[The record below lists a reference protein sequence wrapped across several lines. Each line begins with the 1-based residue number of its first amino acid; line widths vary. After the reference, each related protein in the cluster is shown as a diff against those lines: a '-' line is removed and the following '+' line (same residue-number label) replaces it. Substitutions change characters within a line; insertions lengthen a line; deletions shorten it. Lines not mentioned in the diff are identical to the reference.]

1 LELEVPEIFNGT
13 VEIKAIAREAG
24 SRSKVAVHATQE
36 GVDPVGSCV
45 GVRGGRIQSVVNE
58 LGGEK
63 IDVVQWDSEVSGF
76 IANALSPAKVMNVL
90 LSDDPDT
97 GKTATVI
104 VPDRQLSLAIGKEG
118 QNARLA
124 AKLTGWRI
132 DIKSATETAE
142 ETLGRLEEAALS
154 PEDMDL
160 LSLAESLLRKRE
172 EDKFSEEEIALI
184 KADVG
189 VKPAEDRDGPVPA
202 ETEEPSAAEEAA
214 EEVAHEEE
222 PISAAEEVIAEP
234 AMAVEVEAGER
245 DFGDVESAEAE
256 GARDLVAEEAA
267 AAAEEAAAS
276 ADQPEAEEGVEAEGR
291 ALDEVELETPFE
303 GEPIEDSL
311 GWVSTEPP
319 EEFQYDYDWE
329 EPAWEEVEAEKEEDW
344 EPEELEEIRK
354 EKKKK
359 GRKRRGRSDFDYDLD
374 DVYDPKWR

>member
-1 LELEVPEIFNGT
+1 
-13 VEIKAIAREAG
+13 
-24 SRSKVAVHATQE
+24 
-36 GVDPVGSCV
+36 
-45 GVRGGRIQSVVNE
+45 VNE

-63 IDVVQWDSEVSGF
+63 IDVVEWDSEVSGF

-90 LSDDPDT
+90 LSDDPEI

-142 ETLGRLEEAALS
+142 ETLGRLEDAPLA

-172 EDKFSEEEIALI
+172 ADKFSDEEIAQI
-184 KADVG
+184 KADIGMGPAVERDW
-189 VKPAEDRDGPVPA
+189 PAEAEQDLAAEGVEQPPAQDTVPSPIAEAMDEAITPVGIEA
-202 ETEEPSAAEEAA
+202 GDEEPAGVAEPEQPLAEEAA
-214 EEVAHEEE
+214 PAADEAVAETVGPVSEEATQMEG
-222 PISAAEEVIAEP
+222 P
-234 AMAVEVEAGER
+234 AVE
-245 DFGDVESAEAE
+245 
-256 GARDLVAEEAA
+256 
-267 AAAEEAAAS
+267 
-276 ADQPEAEEGVEAEGR
+276 
-291 ALDEVELETPFE
+291 EVELETPFE

-319 EEFQYDYDWE
+319 EEFQYDWE

-344 EPEELEEIRK
+344 EPEELEEFRK

-359 GRKRRGRSDFDYDLD
+359 GRRKRGRSDFDYELD
-374 DVYDPKWR
+374 DLYDPKWR